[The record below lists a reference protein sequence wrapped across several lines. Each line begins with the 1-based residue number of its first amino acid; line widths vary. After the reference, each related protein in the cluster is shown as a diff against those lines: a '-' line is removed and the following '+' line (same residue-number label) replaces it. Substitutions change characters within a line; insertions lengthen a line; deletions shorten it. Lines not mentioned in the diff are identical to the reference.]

1 MLLIRHDIAAGGSH
15 REKGVSVPYKHAHYF
30 VGAVLL
36 VIFGG
41 FWASYFS
48 VVGGP
53 MPLAFHVHAV
63 TSMVWLMLLIVQ
75 HMSIHRR
82 ANALHK
88 QMGLASF
95 VLFPL
100 LMLGFVMIINVTA
113 DRYVA
118 QESEFV
124 MYLGPAFGGALTI
137 ALVAYCTLFYLALK
151 HRRNVKLHAGY
162 MLATPMILFES
173 PFGRLMDQ
181 YIPWLNVIRTE
192 GPHEVLS
199 SIAFSDGLMIAF
211 AMALYFMDR
220 KHGAPWLVATG
231 FMAFQA
237 VFVWF
242 APQIPGLG
250 SAFGAYATIP
260 HSVTIL
266 LGVIAGAAAGW
277 LGWRAGGTPTRPA
290 AAPA

>member
-1 MLLIRHDIAAGGSH
+1 M
-15 REKGVSVPYKHAHYF
+15 PYRHAHYF
-30 VGAVLL
+30 VGLVLL

-48 VVGGP
+48 IVSGP

-63 TSMVWLMLLIVQ
+63 TSMSWLLLLIAQ
-75 HMSIHRR
+75 HVAIHRR

-113 DRYVA
+113 DRVAA
-118 QESEFV
+118 QENEFV
-124 MYLGPAFGGALTI
+124 MHNGPVFGGALTI

-151 HRRNVKLHAGY
+151 HRRKVKLHAGY

-181 YIPWLNVIRTE
+181 YIPWLNIIRTE
-192 GPHEVLS
+192 GPHQVLS

-220 KHGAPWLVATG
+220 KHGAPWLVASG

-237 VFVWF
+237 IFVWF
-242 APQIPGLG
+242 APSIPGV
-250 SAFGAYATIP
+250 SVAFSAYAGIP
-260 HSVTIL
+260 DGITLIAGL
-266 LGVIAGAAAGW
+266 AAGAAAGW
-277 LGWRAGGTPTRPA
+277 LGWRAGGAPRRPV

>member
-1 MLLIRHDIAAGGSH
+1 M
-15 REKGVSVPYKHAHYF
+15 PYRNAHYF
-30 VGAVLL
+30 VGIVLL

-48 VVGGP
+48 QVGGP

-63 TSMVWLMLLIVQ
+63 TSMSWLMLLIAQ
-75 HMSIHRR
+75 HIAIHRR

-88 QMGLASF
+88 QMGKASF
-95 VLFPL
+95 AMFPL

-124 MYLGPAFGGALTI
+124 IYNGPAFGGALGI

-162 MLATPMILFES
+162 MLATPLILFES

-181 YIPWLNVIRTE
+181 YIPWLNIIRTE
-192 GPHEVLS
+192 GLHEVLS
-199 SIAFSDGLMIAF
+199 SIAFSDLLMIAV
-211 AMALYFMDR
+211 AMALYFRDR
-220 KHGAPWLVATG
+220 KNGAPWLVASA
-231 FMAFQA
+231 FMGVQA
-237 VFVWF
+237 AFVWF
-242 APQIPGLG
+242 KPWIPGVDP
-250 SAFGAYATIP
+250 AFAAYATIP
-260 HSVTIL
+260 HGVTIAVGL
-266 LGVIAGAAAGW
+266 AAGAAAGW
-277 LGWRAGGTPTRPA
+277 FGWRAGARPAPKPA